1 MDKDNIAY
9 GFVCNCMQNPRCGE
23 IFVPCLIFSHSLV
36 AFSSDQSVPRLAYKR
51 HSALF
56 STCVVV
62 CSAYKRH
69 SALFST
75 CVLLCSALPL
85 GATREKVIGHVEETA
100 TERNEPSHL
109 CLAKY
114 HNSIL
119 CQFEE

>member
-1 MDKDNIAY
+1 MDLSAITCKTT
-9 GFVCNCMQNPRCGE
+9 RCGE

-56 STCVVV
+56 STCVVGV
-62 CSAYKRH
+62 FCTLHCSLH
-69 SALFST
+69 VF
-75 CVLLCSALPL
+75 LCYALPL

-119 CQFEE
+119 CHFEK

>member
-1 MDKDNIAY
+1 MPSLMDLSARKTL
-9 GFVCNCMQNPRCGE
+9 RCGE

-36 AFSSDQSVPRLAYKR
+36 AYSSDQSVPRLAYKR

-56 STCVVV
+56 STCV
-62 CSAYKRH
+62 
-69 SALFST
+69 L
-75 CVLLCSALPL
+75 VLLCYALPAL
-85 GATREKVIGHVEETA
+85 WATREKVIGHVEETA

-119 CQFEE
+119 CHFEE

>member
-1 MDKDNIAY
+1 MDLSAITCKTI
-9 GFVCNCMQNPRCGE
+9 RCGE
-23 IFVPCLIFSHSLV
+23 IFVLCLIFSHSLV
-36 AFSSDQSVPRLAYKR
+36 AYSSDQSVPRLAYKR

-56 STCVVV
+56 STCV
-62 CSAYKRH
+62 
-69 SALFST
+69 
-75 CVLLCSALPL
+75 LLCYALPL

-119 CQFEE
+119 CHFEE

>member
-1 MDKDNIAY
+1 MAY
-9 GFVCNCMQNPRCGE
+9 
-23 IFVPCLIFSHSLV
+23 
-36 AFSSDQSVPRLAYKR
+36 SSDQSVPRLAYKR

-62 CSAYKRH
+62 LLCSLH
-69 SALFST
+69 
-75 CVLLCSALPL
+75 VLLCSALPAL

-119 CQFEE
+119 CHFEE

>member
-1 MDKDNIAY
+1 MDLSAIACKTP
-9 GFVCNCMQNPRCGE
+9 GCGE
-23 IFVPCLIFSHSLV
+23 IFVLCLILSHSLV
-36 AFSSDQSVPRLAYKR
+36 AYSSDQSVPRL
-51 HSALF
+51 
-56 STCVVV
+56 
-62 CSAYKRH
+62 AYKRH